1 MKPSRNL
8 LILFAAM
15 GLLLGSSCSSPRTLN
30 SIAIPDTPVLSADS
44 RYAVVIEPYV
54 SMRDQ
59 PGDKGITIAHSRRGD
74 IFTVKG
80 KRIVETADARVLW
93 IDIGKGWV
101 TESSVQ
107 LYSGEERAKTAAKSL
122 K

>member
-1 MKPSRNL
+1 MKPSRYV
-8 LILFAAM
+8 LILFI
-15 GLLLGSSCSSPRTLN
+15 LIELILGFSCSSPRTLN
-30 SIAIPDTPVLSADS
+30 SIAIPDTPVLSADA

-80 KRIVETADARVLW
+80 NRIVETADARVLW
-93 IDIGKGWV
+93 IDLGKGWV
-101 TESSVQ
+101 TESAVQ
-107 LYSGEERAKTAAKSL
+107 LYSGEERAKTAARAL

>member
-1 MKPSRNL
+1 MNGTIKSL
-8 LILFAAM
+8 SLALVISVLVF
-15 GLLLGSSCSSPRTLN
+15 GSCSSPRSLN
-30 SIAIPDTPVLSADS
+30 SIDIPDTPLLSSDG

-80 KRIVETADARVLW
+80 KRIVDTADARVLW
-93 IDIGKGWV
+93 IDLGPGWV
-101 TESSVQ
+101 IESSVQ
-107 LYSGEERAKTAAKSL
+107 LYSGEERAKTAAKLL